1 MVFSLF
7 YGMLKEKGRRIPLH
21 IKELEVKDLQKV
33 SEWLYH
39 MNEQDKHFVAWLAS
53 DRNEIYEQIWTLTQF
68 TDPLA
73 YVAWENNKII
83 GFLGILPF
91 FEQKLCRL
99 LGPFALEQETEV
111 MEGLWNKAAFTM
123 EQHFN
128 AVKVASFKA
137 NSHLIDFCER
147 HRFHLYNIEK
157 TMAIHRYDYQSGQH
171 DARNVVEIM
180 DDDETEINRLHPKG
194 AYYTTQEM
202 LTLSRKEANK
212 LWGYQTEGQLKG
224 YLYFET
230 IIPNEEGE
238 ICFVN
243 VDQDERSQGIG
254 TVLIDHAL
262 QYAFLVLG
270 LEEVTISV
278 RTNNEGAESL
288 YREFGFKE
296 AQTIYAYEKL
306 FQEPVLKNPF
316 H

>member
-1 MVFSLF
+1 MAC
-7 YGMLKEKGRRIPLH
+7 LKKKGRRIPLH

-53 DRNEIYEQIWTLTQF
+53 DQNEIYEQIWTLTQF

-73 YVAWENNKII
+73 YVAWENEQII

-99 LGPFALEQETEV
+99 LGPFAIDQEAEV
-111 MEGLWNKAAFTM
+111 MEGLWDKASLTM
-123 EQHFN
+123 ELHFK

-137 NSHLIDFCER
+137 NKHLIDFCER

-157 TMAIHRYDYQSGQH
+157 TMVLYRDDYRSGEYE
-171 DARNVVEIM
+171 ARNIVEVT
-180 DDDETEINRLHPKG
+180 DQDEAEISRLHPEG
-194 AYYTTQEM
+194 AYYTTSEM
-202 LTLSRKEANK
+202 MTLSRKESNK
-212 LWGYQTEGQLKG
+212 LWGYQSGGELKG

-230 IIPNEEGE
+230 IIPGIEGE

-243 VDQDERSQGIG
+243 VDQSERSQGIG
-254 TVLIDHAL
+254 SVLIDHAL
-262 QYAFLVLG
+262 QYAFLALD

-278 RTNNEGAESL
+278 RTNNDGAESL
-288 YREFGFKE
+288 YRELGFEE